1 VFYLD
6 EKPSLFHSVLN
17 TTEGDIVSRL
27 TAAYLTFFN
36 GMSETG
42 IKLFH
47 RASYDGLDLVKQYS
61 PHLDERI
68 IWPVL
73 ENVRI
78 EAGLAPL
85 NDLPAMRDERELAL
99 MLHLH
104 STIVFLGIRKHVYR
118 IDFKGYEPHLIRE
131 YIDVWISGALVS
143 IKRYHQVSLG

>member
-1 VFYLD
+1 M
-6 EKPSLFHSVLN
+6 
-17 TTEGDIVSRL
+17 T
-27 TAAYLTFFN
+27 
-36 GMSETG
+36 ETG

-73 ENVRI
+73 ENVRV

-85 NDLPAMRDERELAL
+85 KDLAATRDERELAL
-99 MLHLH
+99 MLH

-118 IDFKGYEPHLIRE
+118 VDFKGYEPHVIRE
-131 YIDVWISGALVS
+131 YVEVWLNGALVS
-143 IKRYHQVSLG
+143 IKRYHHE